1 MSNNGYSGLLKNFWR
16 KRRDNLRFCTLV
28 EQGVKINLKYCQ
40 VLYGF
45 NYFFPRIITS
55 PHECIL
61 AGASGVAQQLSI
73 DTCKNS

>member
-28 EQGVKINLKYCQ
+28 EQGVKIKYCQ

-45 NYFFPRIITS
+45 NFFS
-55 PHECIL
+55 
-61 AGASGVAQQLSI
+61 
-73 DTCKNS
+73 